1 MAKDLYEENKE
12 LKRVLYNI
20 EKAILDFRLTQL
32 DLPLE
37 KVNIPSLGLPRP
49 QTQTVP
55 YTITTCS
62 CTDGE
67 GCNCDEEKEVL
78 REQIAALTAKLN
90 GANAE
95 LEQYRR
101 KEVPEDVA
109 PTGFPGDSA
118 TDEEDEVIY
127 ENGFATYVEPEP
139 APPRE
144 EEKKTRKPRKERGGT
159 VFTDFKNLELEN
171 NDYEGNSIVY
181 SKKDM

>member
-37 KVNIPSLGLPRP
+37 KVNIPSLGLPQP
-49 QTQTVP
+49 VSH
-55 YTITTCS
+55 TCS
-62 CTDGE
+62 CNNGE
-67 GCNCDEEKEVL
+67 GCSCDEEKEVL
-78 REQIAALTAKLN
+78 REQIAALTAILN

-95 LEQYRR
+95 LDTFKK
-101 KEVPEDVA
+101 KEHEKRVEEAKAKIEEIFLGDIEEEPVP
-109 PTGFPGDSA
+109 
-118 TDEEDEVIY
+118 
-127 ENGFATYVEPEP
+127 P
-139 APPRE
+139 AALPIE

-171 NDYEGNSIVY
+171 NDYEGNSIIY

>member
-1 MAKDLYEENKE
+1 MVKDLYEENKE

-37 KVNIPSLGLPRP
+37 QVNIPSLGLPQAQP
-49 QTQTVP
+49 VP
-55 YTITTCS
+55 YKLTTCS
-62 CTDGE
+62 CNNGE
-67 GCNCDEEKEVL
+67 GCSCDEEKEVL

-95 LEQYRR
+95 LKQYKR
-101 KEVPEDVA
+101 KEVTEDAA
-109 PTGFPGDSA
+109 PTGFPGDSVA
-118 TDEEDEVIY
+118 DEEDD
-127 ENGFATYVEPEP
+127 ENDFATYAEP

-144 EEKKTRKPRKERGGT
+144 EEKKARKPRKERGGT

-171 NDYEGNSIVY
+171 NDYEGNSIIY

>member
-37 KVNIPSLGLPRP
+37 QVNIPSLGLP
-49 QTQTVP
+49 QAQAVSH
-55 YTITTCS
+55 TCS
-62 CTDGE
+62 CNNGE
-67 GCNCDEEKEVL
+67 GCSCDEEKEVL

-95 LEQYRR
+95 LEQYKR
-101 KEVPEDVA
+101 KEVTEDVA
-109 PTGFPGDSA
+109 PTGFPGGSVADEK
-118 TDEEDEVIY
+118 DEEY
-127 ENGFATYVEPEP
+127 GFATYAEP

-171 NDYEGNSIVY
+171 NDYEGNSIIY

>member
-37 KVNIPSLGLPRP
+37 KVNIPSLGLPQP
-49 QTQTVP
+49 VS
-55 YTITTCS
+55 YTCS
-62 CTDGE
+62 CNNGE
-67 GCNCDEEKEVL
+67 GCSCDEEKEVL
-78 REQIAALTAKLN
+78 REQIATLTAKLN

-95 LEQYRR
+95 LDAFKK
-101 KEVPEDVA
+101 KEHEKRVEEAKAKIEEIFLGDIEEEPVPVKE
-109 PTGFPGDSA
+109 
-118 TDEEDEVIY
+118 
-127 ENGFATYVEPEP
+127 EP
-139 APPRE
+139 AAPPIE

-171 NDYEGNSIVY
+171 NDYEGNSIIY

>member
-37 KVNIPSLGLPRP
+37 KVNIPSLGLPQP
-49 QTQTVP
+49 VSH
-55 YTITTCS
+55 TCS
-62 CTDGE
+62 CNNGE
-67 GCNCDEEKEVL
+67 GCSCDEEKEVL

-95 LEQYRR
+95 LDTFKK
-101 KEVPEDVA
+101 KEHEKRVEEAKIEEIFLGDIEEEPVPVKE
-109 PTGFPGDSA
+109 
-118 TDEEDEVIY
+118 
-127 ENGFATYVEPEP
+127 EP
-139 APPRE
+139 AAPPIE

-171 NDYEGNSIVY
+171 NDYEGNSIIY

>member
-37 KVNIPSLGLPRP
+37 KVNIPSLGLPQP
-49 QTQTVP
+49 VS
-55 YTITTCS
+55 YTCS
-62 CTDGE
+62 CNNGE
-67 GCNCDEEKEVL
+67 GCSCDEEKEVL

-95 LEQYRR
+95 LDAFKK
-101 KEVPEDVA
+101 KEHEKRVEEAKAKIEEIFLGDIEEEPVPVKE
-109 PTGFPGDSA
+109 
-118 TDEEDEVIY
+118 
-127 ENGFATYVEPEP
+127 EP
-139 APPRE
+139 AAPPIE

-171 NDYEGNSIVY
+171 NDYEGNSIIY

>member
-37 KVNIPSLGLPRP
+37 KVNIPSLGLPP
-49 QTQTVP
+49 PVS
-55 YTITTCS
+55 YTCS
-62 CTDGE
+62 CNNGE
-67 GCNCDEEKEVL
+67 GCSCDEEKEVL

-95 LEQYRR
+95 LDTFKK
-101 KEVPEDVA
+101 KEHEKRVEEA
-109 PTGFPGDSA
+109 KAKIEEIFLGDI
-118 TDEEDEVIY
+118 EE
-127 ENGFATYVEPEP
+127 EPVSP
-139 APPRE
+139 AAPPIE

-171 NDYEGNSIVY
+171 NDYEGNSIIY

>member
-37 KVNIPSLGLPRP
+37 KVNIPSLELPQP
-49 QTQTVP
+49 VS
-55 YTITTCS
+55 YTCS
-62 CTDGE
+62 CNNGE
-67 GCNCDEEKEVL
+67 GCSCDEEKEVL
-78 REQIAALTAKLN
+78 REQIAALTAKLK

-95 LEQYRR
+95 LEQYKR
-101 KEVPEDVA
+101 KEVTKDVA
-109 PTGFPGDSA
+109 PTTFP
-118 TDEEDEVIY
+118 DEEDD
-127 ENGFATYVEPEP
+127 ENSFVTYAES

-171 NDYEGNSIVY
+171 NDYEGNSIIY

>member
-37 KVNIPSLGLPRP
+37 KVNIPSLGIP
-49 QTQTVP
+49 QPVSH
-55 YTITTCS
+55 TCS
-62 CTDGE
+62 CNNGE

-95 LEQYRR
+95 LDAFKK
-101 KEVPEDVA
+101 KEHEKRVEEAKAKIKEIFLGDV
-109 PTGFPGDSA
+109 
-118 TDEEDEVIY
+118 DEYPLPVKE
-127 ENGFATYVEPEP
+127 EP
-139 APPRE
+139 APLRE

-171 NDYEGNSIVY
+171 NDYEGNSIIY

>member
-37 KVNIPSLGLPRP
+37 KVNIPSLGLPQP
-49 QTQTVP
+49 VS
-55 YTITTCS
+55 YTCS
-62 CTDGE
+62 CNNGE
-67 GCNCDEEKEVL
+67 GCSCDEEKEVL

-95 LEQYRR
+95 LDTFKK
-101 KEVPEDVA
+101 KEHEKRVEEAKAKIEEIFLGDIEEEPVPQA
-109 PTGFPGDSA
+109 
-118 TDEEDEVIY
+118 
-127 ENGFATYVEPEP
+127 

-171 NDYEGNSIVY
+171 NDYEANSIIY
-181 SKKDM
+181 NKKNM

>member
-37 KVNIPSLGLPRP
+37 KVNIPSLGLPQP
-49 QTQTVP
+49 VS
-55 YTITTCS
+55 YTCS
-62 CTDGE
+62 CNNGE
-67 GCNCDEEKEVL
+67 GCSCDEEKEVL

-95 LEQYRR
+95 LDTFKK
-101 KEVPEDVA
+101 KEHEKRVEEAKIEEIFLGDIEEEPVP
-109 PTGFPGDSA
+109 
-118 TDEEDEVIY
+118 
-127 ENGFATYVEPEP
+127 P
-139 APPRE
+139 AALPIE

-171 NDYEGNSIVY
+171 NDYEGNSIIY

>member
-20 EKAILDFRLTQL
+20 EKAILIFRLTQL

-37 KVNIPSLGLPRP
+37 KVNIPSLGLPQP
-49 QTQTVP
+49 VSH
-55 YTITTCS
+55 TCS
-62 CTDGE
+62 CNNGE
-67 GCNCDEEKEVL
+67 GCSCDEEKEVL

-95 LEQYRR
+95 LDTFKK
-101 KEVPEDVA
+101 KEHEKRVEEAKAKIEEIFLGDIEEEPVPPAA
-109 PTGFPGDSA
+109 PT
-118 TDEEDEVIY
+118 I
-127 ENGFATYVEPEP
+127 
-139 APPRE
+139 E

-171 NDYEGNSIVY
+171 NDYEGNSIIY

>member
-37 KVNIPSLGLPRP
+37 QVNIPSLGLPQP
-49 QTQTVP
+49 VS
-55 YTITTCS
+55 YTCS
-62 CTDGE
+62 CNNGE
-67 GCNCDEEKEVL
+67 GCSCDEEKEVL

-95 LEQYRR
+95 LDIFKKNCER
-101 KEVPEDVA
+101 KVEEAEEIFPSDV
-109 PTGFPGDSA
+109 
-118 TDEEDEVIY
+118 DEYPLPVKE
-127 ENGFATYVEPEP
+127 EP
-139 APPRE
+139 AAPPIE

-171 NDYEGNSIVY
+171 NDYEGNSIIY

>member
-37 KVNIPSLGLPRP
+37 KVNIPSLGLPQAQAQP
-49 QTQTVP
+49 VSH
-55 YTITTCS
+55 TCS
-62 CTDGE
+62 CNDGE

-78 REQIAALTAKLN
+78 REQITTLTAKLN

-95 LEQYRR
+95 LEQYKR
-101 KEVPEDVA
+101 KEVTEDVA
-109 PTGFPGDSA
+109 PTGFPGDSVA
-118 TDEEDEVIY
+118 D
-127 ENGFATYVEPEP
+127 
-139 APPRE
+139 E

-171 NDYEGNSIVY
+171 NDYEGNSIIY

>member
-37 KVNIPSLGLPRP
+37 KVNIPSLGLPQP
-49 QTQTVP
+49 VS
-55 YTITTCS
+55 YTCS
-62 CTDGE
+62 CNNGD

-95 LEQYRR
+95 LDTFKK
-101 KEVPEDVA
+101 KEHEKRVEEAKAKIEEIFLGDIEEEPVPVKE
-109 PTGFPGDSA
+109 
-118 TDEEDEVIY
+118 
-127 ENGFATYVEPEP
+127 EP
-139 APPRE
+139 AAPPIE

-171 NDYEGNSIVY
+171 NDYEGNSIIY

>member
-1 MAKDLYEENKE
+1 MSKDLYEENKE

-37 KVNIPSLGLPRP
+37 QVNIPSLGLP
-49 QTQTVP
+49 QAQAVSH
-55 YTITTCS
+55 TCS
-62 CTDGE
+62 CNNGE

-95 LEQYRR
+95 LAQYKR
-101 KEVPEDVA
+101 KEVTEDVA
-109 PTGFPGDSA
+109 PTGFPGDSVA
-118 TDEEDEVIY
+118 DE
-127 ENGFATYVEPEP
+127 ENGFATSAEP

-171 NDYEGNSIVY
+171 NDYEGNSIIY

>member
-1 MAKDLYEENKE
+1 MAKDLHEENKE

-37 KVNIPSLGLPRP
+37 KVNIPSLGIP
-49 QTQTVP
+49 QPQAVSH
-55 YTITTCS
+55 TCS
-62 CTDGE
+62 CNNGE
-67 GCNCDEEKEVL
+67 GCSCDEEKEVL
-78 REQIAALTAKLN
+78 REQIATLTAKLN

-95 LEQYRR
+95 LEQYKR
-101 KEVPEDVA
+101 KEVTEDVA
-109 PTGFPGDSA
+109 PTGFPGDSVA
-118 TDEEDEVIY
+118 DEEDEVIY
-127 ENGFATYVEPEP
+127 ENGFATRVEP
-139 APPRE
+139 APPIE

-171 NDYEGNSIVY
+171 NDYEGNSIIY

>member
-12 LKRVLYNI
+12 LKRVVYNI

-37 KVNIPSLGLPRP
+37 KVNIPSSGIP
-49 QTQTVP
+49 QPQAQPVSH
-55 YTITTCS
+55 TCS
-62 CTDGE
+62 CNNGE
-67 GCNCDEEKEVL
+67 GCSCDEEKEVL

-95 LEQYRR
+95 LDTFKK
-101 KEVPEDVA
+101 KEHEKRVEEAKAKIEEIFLGDIEEEPVPVKE
-109 PTGFPGDSA
+109 
-118 TDEEDEVIY
+118 
-127 ENGFATYVEPEP
+127 EP
-139 APPRE
+139 AAPPIE

-171 NDYEGNSIVY
+171 NDYEGNSIIY

>member
-37 KVNIPSLGLPRP
+37 KVNIPSLGLPQP
-49 QTQTVP
+49 QAVSH
-55 YTITTCS
+55 TCS
-62 CTDGE
+62 CNNGE
-67 GCNCDEEKEVL
+67 GCSCDEEKEVL

-95 LEQYRR
+95 LEQYKR
-101 KEVPEDVA
+101 KEVTEDVA
-109 PTGFPGDSA
+109 PTGFPGDSVA
-118 TDEEDEVIY
+118 DEENEE
-127 ENGFATYVEPEP
+127 ENGLATYAEP

-171 NDYEGNSIVY
+171 NDYEGNSIIY

>member
-37 KVNIPSLGLPRP
+37 KVNIPSLGLPQP
-49 QTQTVP
+49 VSH
-55 YTITTCS
+55 TCS
-62 CTDGE
+62 CNNGE
-67 GCNCDEEKEVL
+67 GCSCDEEKEVL

-95 LEQYRR
+95 LDTFKK
-101 KEVPEDVA
+101 KEHEKRVEEAKIEEIFLGDIEEEPVPVKE
-109 PTGFPGDSA
+109 
-118 TDEEDEVIY
+118 
-127 ENGFATYVEPEP
+127 EP
-139 APPRE
+139 AAPPIE

-171 NDYEGNSIVY
+171 NDCEGNSIIY

>member
-1 MAKDLYEENKE
+1 MVKDLYEENKE

-20 EKAILDFRLTQL
+20 EKAIFDFRLTQL

-37 KVNIPSLGLPRP
+37 KVNIPSLGLPQP
-49 QTQTVP
+49 QVQPTS
-55 YTITTCS
+55 YTLTTCS
-62 CTDGE
+62 CNNGE
-67 GCNCDEEKEVL
+67 GCNCEEEKEVL

-90 GANAE
+90 GTNAE
-95 LEQYRR
+95 LEQYKR
-101 KEVPEDVA
+101 KEVTEEDVVL
-109 PTGFPGDSA
+109 TGFPCDSVA
-118 TDEEDEVIY
+118 DEEDEVIY
-127 ENGFATYVEPEP
+127 ENGFATYAEP

-171 NDYEGNSIVY
+171 NDYEGNSIIY

>member
-37 KVNIPSLGLPRP
+37 KGDIPSLGLPQP
-49 QTQTVP
+49 QAQPVSH
-55 YTITTCS
+55 TCS
-62 CTDGE
+62 CNDGE
-67 GCNCDEEKEVL
+67 GCSCDEEKEVL

-95 LEQYRR
+95 LEQYKR
-101 KEVPEDVA
+101 KEITEDVA
-109 PTGFPGDSA
+109 PTGFPGDSVA
-118 TDEEDEVIY
+118 DEEDEVIY
-127 ENGFATYVEPEP
+127 ENGFATYAEP

-171 NDYEGNSIVY
+171 NDYKGNSIIY

>member
-37 KVNIPSLGLPRP
+37 KVNIPSLGLPQP
-49 QTQTVP
+49 QVQPVSH
-55 YTITTCS
+55 TCS
-62 CTDGE
+62 CNDGE

-95 LEQYRR
+95 LDLFKKKDCER
-101 KEVPEDVA
+101 KVEEAEEIFPSDV
-109 PTGFPGDSA
+109 
-118 TDEEDEVIY
+118 DEYPLPVKE
-127 ENGFATYVEPEP
+127 EP
-139 APPRE
+139 AAPPIE

-171 NDYEGNSIVY
+171 NDYEGNSIIY

>member
-37 KVNIPSLGLPRP
+37 KVNIPSLGIP
-49 QTQTVP
+49 QPQAQPVS
-55 YTITTCS
+55 YTCS
-62 CTDGE
+62 CNNGE
-67 GCNCDEEKEVL
+67 GCSCDEEKEVL

-95 LEQYRR
+95 LDLFKK
-101 KEVPEDVA
+101 KEHEKRFEEAKAKIKEIFSGDIEEEPVPPVA
-109 PTGFPGDSA
+109 PTI
-118 TDEEDEVIY
+118 E
-127 ENGFATYVEPEP
+127 
-139 APPRE
+139 E

-171 NDYEGNSIVY
+171 NDYEGNSIIY

>member
-37 KVNIPSLGLPRP
+37 QVNIPSLGLPQP
-49 QTQTVP
+49 VSH
-55 YTITTCS
+55 TCS
-62 CTDGE
+62 CNNGE
-67 GCNCDEEKEVL
+67 GCSCDEEKEVL
-78 REQIAALTAKLN
+78 REQIATLTAKLN

-95 LEQYRR
+95 LDTFKK
-101 KEVPEDVA
+101 KEHEKRVEEAKAKIKEIFSGDIEEEPVPVKE
-109 PTGFPGDSA
+109 
-118 TDEEDEVIY
+118 
-127 ENGFATYVEPEP
+127 EP
-139 APPRE
+139 AALPIE

-171 NDYEGNSIVY
+171 NDYEGNSIIY

>member
-37 KVNIPSLGLPRP
+37 QVNIPSLGLPQP
-49 QTQTVP
+49 QAQPAQPVS
-55 YTITTCS
+55 YKLTTCS
-62 CTDGE
+62 CNDGE
-67 GCNCDEEKEVL
+67 SCSCDEEKEVL

-95 LEQYRR
+95 LEQYKR
-101 KEVPEDVA
+101 KEVTEDVA
-109 PTGFPGDSA
+109 PTGFPGDSVA
-118 TDEEDEVIY
+118 DEEDE
-127 ENGFATYVEPEP
+127 ENDFATYAEP
-139 APPRE
+139 APSRE

-171 NDYEGNSIVY
+171 NDYEGNSIIY

>member
-37 KVNIPSLGLPRP
+37 KVNIPSLGLPQP
-49 QTQTVP
+49 VS
-55 YTITTCS
+55 YTCS
-62 CTDGE
+62 CNNGE
-67 GCNCDEEKEVL
+67 GCSCDEEKEVL

-95 LEQYRR
+95 LDLFKK
-101 KEVPEDVA
+101 KEHEKRVEEAKIEEIFLGDIEEEPVPVKEEPVA
-109 PTGFPGDSA
+109 PP
-118 TDEEDEVIY
+118 I
-127 ENGFATYVEPEP
+127 
-139 APPRE
+139 E

-171 NDYEGNSIVY
+171 NDYEGNSIIY

>member
-37 KVNIPSLGLPRP
+37 KVDIPSLGLPQP
-49 QTQTVP
+49 VP
-55 YTITTCS
+55 YTCS
-62 CTDGE
+62 CNNGE

-78 REQIAALTAKLN
+78 REQIATLTAKLN

-95 LEQYRR
+95 LDTFKK
-101 KEVPEDVA
+101 KEHEKRFEEAKAKIKEIFLGDTEEEPVPVKE
-109 PTGFPGDSA
+109 
-118 TDEEDEVIY
+118 
-127 ENGFATYVEPEP
+127 EP
-139 APPRE
+139 APPIE

-171 NDYEGNSIVY
+171 NDYEGNSIIY

>member
-37 KVNIPSLGLPRP
+37 KVNIPSLGLPQP
-49 QTQTVP
+49 VS
-55 YTITTCS
+55 YTCS
-62 CTDGE
+62 CNNGE
-67 GCNCDEEKEVL
+67 GCSCDEEKEVL

-95 LEQYRR
+95 LDLFKKNCER
-101 KEVPEDVA
+101 KVEEAEEV
-109 PTGFPGDSA
+109 FPSDI
-118 TDEEDEVIY
+118 EE
-127 ENGFATYVEPEP
+127 EPVPVKEEP
-139 APPRE
+139 AALPIE

-171 NDYEGNSIVY
+171 NDYEGNSIIY

>member
-1 MAKDLYEENKE
+1 MVKDLYEENKE

-20 EKAILDFRLTQL
+20 EKAIFDFRLTQL

-37 KVNIPSLGLPRP
+37 KVNIPSLGLPQP
-49 QTQTVP
+49 VSH
-55 YTITTCS
+55 TCS
-62 CTDGE
+62 CNNGE
-67 GCNCDEEKEVL
+67 GCSCDEEKEVL

-95 LEQYRR
+95 LDTFKK
-101 KEVPEDVA
+101 KEHEKRVEEAEEIFPSDVDEDPLPVK
-109 PTGFPGDSA
+109 
-118 TDEEDEVIY
+118 E
-127 ENGFATYVEPEP
+127 EP
-139 APPRE
+139 APPIE

-171 NDYEGNSIVY
+171 NDYEGNSIIY

>member
-37 KVNIPSLGLPRP
+37 KVNIPSLGLPQP
-49 QTQTVP
+49 QVQPTS
-55 YTITTCS
+55 YTLNTCS
-62 CTDGE
+62 CNTNE
-67 GCNCDEEKEVL
+67 GCNCEEEKEVL
-78 REQIAALTAKLN
+78 REQIAALTAKLK

-95 LEQYRR
+95 LEQYKR
-101 KEVPEDVA
+101 KEVTEDVA
-109 PTGFPGDSA
+109 PTGFHGDSVA
-118 TDEEDEVIY
+118 DEENSFTAY
-127 ENGFATYVEPEP
+127 AEP

-144 EEKKTRKPRKERGGT
+144 EEKKARKPRKERGGT

-171 NDYEGNSIVY
+171 NDYEGNSIIY
-181 SKKDM
+181 SKRDMQ

>member
-37 KVNIPSLGLPRP
+37 KINIPSLGLPQSQAQP
-49 QTQTVP
+49 VSH
-55 YTITTCS
+55 TCS
-62 CTDGE
+62 CNNGE
-67 GCNCDEEKEVL
+67 GCSCDEEKEVL

-95 LEQYRR
+95 LDTFKK
-101 KEVPEDVA
+101 KEHEKRVEEAKAKIKEIFLGDIEEEPVPPA
-109 PTGFPGDSA
+109 
-118 TDEEDEVIY
+118 
-127 ENGFATYVEPEP
+127 

-171 NDYEGNSIVY
+171 NDYEGNSIIY